1 MSLDLSKTV
10 LCRLRVAAKELFTFV
25 QKVLS
30 HRQDRIRFKWST
42 MNNECKW
49 MKVDGNKYDSQA
61 RLDQMVGAQVD
72 LLAKVLVKQVKT
84 DLIYFLKTWSV
95 TITSCR

>member
-1 MSLDLSKTV
+1 
-10 LCRLRVAAKELFTFV
+10 
-25 QKVLS
+25 
-30 HRQDRIRFKWST
+30 
-42 MNNECKW
+42 